1 MADINSEVVL
11 GMFLQQLIME
21 TTFMFIVLTLAQ
33 VPAER
38 SEEND
43 NTEGDDSESLSGEC
57 VDDEETGSE
66 EIELDFTDNAASE
79 NQNPR
84 KRSRDGDN
92 EASGLGYLIKVAKIY
107 IVVSVQ
113 IKSMLLRQIGHDDE
127 ESEDRR
133 RVVEELSKLPGFSS
147 RDRIRVVTRIA
158 TNQAVVHLFLSLS
171 DVEKEEMVEMML
183 DGTL

>member
-33 VPAER
+33 VQLKDQKR
-38 SEEND
+38 MIILRVMILRV
-43 NTEGDDSESLSGEC
+43 SLGEC

-92 EASGLGYLIKVAKIY
+92 EASGLGVFD
-107 IVVSVQ
+107 Q
-113 IKSMLLRQIGHDDE
+113 GRQNLH
-127 ESEDRR
+127 
-133 RVVEELSKLPGFSS
+133 S
-147 RDRIRVVTRIA
+147 RERPDQEYA
-158 TNQAVVHLFLSLS
+158 AQTNRA
-171 DVEKEEMVEMML
+171 
-183 DGTL
+183 